1 MNKFFKR
8 MTAVFLAAST
18 TAASILMPA
27 TGIYA
32 AETAATTQNTQAAQ
46 TTQNSQNTQTTKNTQ
61 EYDWPQAPDI
71 VAQSAILID
80 ADTGAILY
88 EKDAHAKGY
97 PASTTKI
104 LTGLLTIENCGL
116 DETVTFSSA
125 AANSVTYEDAS
136 LGTKTGEQYSVEQ
149 ALYGLLLYSA
159 NEIAYGLAEHVS
171 GSLAAFTELMNKR
184 AKELGAINTHFANA
198 SGLHDV
204 NHYTTAYD
212 MAMIAKGCYNNS
224 TFVNIDSTSTTYTIP
239 PTNKTDTARNFKHR
253 HLMLK
258 GRQYYY
264 EYCKGG
270 KTGFTDQAGYTLVTF
285 AEKDDMRLICVCF
298 KSGDKERFTD
308 TRSLFDWGFANFKK
322 ITASGGTISSLFTS
336 DSYYQSPV
344 FNKYNLKFNLKAST
358 LTLPN
363 NASVGNVAM
372 GIDNN
377 YKTTSENGI
386 YTAHLNFNYGNN
398 IVGTAKLTLSSD
410 ENIAAAS
417 NLPFA
422 KDDNNSNLK
431 QKQCIVIN
439 IWGIVAVIAAI
450 LIVLYIHSEVK
461 RRKTQRRR
469 YSGRKYL

>member
-1 MNKFFKR
+1 MWHP
-8 MTAVFLAAST
+8 AARRSHWRSSPR
-18 TAASILMPA
+18 AAPSPMPPHW
-27 TGIYA
+27 
-32 AETAATTQNTQAAQ
+32 E
-46 TTQNSQNTQTTKNTQ
+46 
-61 EYDWPQAPDI
+61 
-71 VAQSAILID
+71 
-80 ADTGAILY
+80 
-88 EKDAHAKGY
+88 
-97 PASTTKI
+97 
-104 LTGLLTIENCGL
+104 
-116 DETVTFSSA
+116 
-125 AANSVTYEDAS
+125 
-136 LGTKTGEQYSVEQ
+136 
-149 ALYGLLLYSA
+149 
-159 NEIAYGLAEHVS
+159 
-171 GSLAAFTELMNKR
+171 
-184 AKELGAINTHFANA
+184 
-198 SGLHDV
+198 
-204 NHYTTAYD
+204 
-212 MAMIAKGCYNNS
+212 
-224 TFVNIDSTSTTYTIP
+224 
-239 PTNKTDTARNFKHR
+239 
-253 HLMLK
+253 
-258 GRQYYY
+258 GR
-264 EYCKGG
+264 
-270 KTGFTDQAGYTLVTF
+270 
-285 AEKDDMRLICVCF
+285 
-298 KSGDKERFTD
+298 DKERFTD

>member
-1 MNKFFKR
+1 M
-8 MTAVFLAAST
+8 
-18 TAASILMPA
+18 
-27 TGIYA
+27 
-32 AETAATTQNTQAAQ
+32 
-46 TTQNSQNTQTTKNTQ
+46 
-61 EYDWPQAPDI
+61 
-71 VAQSAILID
+71 
-80 ADTGAILY
+80 
-88 EKDAHAKGY
+88 
-97 PASTTKI
+97 
-104 LTGLLTIENCGL
+104 
-116 DETVTFSSA
+116 
-125 AANSVTYEDAS
+125 
-136 LGTKTGEQYSVEQ
+136 
-149 ALYGLLLYSA
+149 
-159 NEIAYGLAEHVS
+159 
-171 GSLAAFTELMNKR
+171 
-184 AKELGAINTHFANA
+184 
-198 SGLHDV
+198 
-204 NHYTTAYD
+204 
-212 MAMIAKGCYNNS
+212 
-224 TFVNIDSTSTTYTIP
+224 
-239 PTNKTDTARNFKHR
+239 
-253 HLMLK
+253 
-258 GRQYYY
+258 
-264 EYCKGG
+264 
-270 KTGFTDQAGYTLVTF
+270 TLVTF
-285 AEKDDMRLICVCF
+285 AEKDGMRLICVVF
-298 KSGDKERFTD
+298 RSPDDSTRFID

-439 IWGIVAVIAAI
+439 IWVIVAVIAAI